1 MKISDILTE
10 DLVVTGLEGKSK
22 DEIINHLIDLV
33 SASPKVLDR
42 EKVRKAI
49 FEREKIMSTGVG
61 NGFAIPHGKT
71 DAVTDIVAAF
81 AVTSEPIDYQ
91 SLDEKPVRLVFL
103 LVGKD
108 NLVGPHIKLLSRISR
123 LMNKEEFRQRLLE
136 QRTPHDILDLFRQGK
151 PTMIAFG
158 QRDVRQGPGTLPVS
172 ESIADI
178 AFGVPWFKHDRPAV
192 IEEYA
197 AAYRKVAL
205 QASALA

>member
-22 DEIINHLIDLV
+22 EDIIDALIGV
-33 SASPKVLDR
+33 VAASPKVLDK

-71 DAVTDIVAAF
+71 DAVADIVAGF
-81 AVTSEPIDYQ
+81 AVTAEPIDYQ

-123 LMNKEEFRQRLLE
+123 LMNKEEFRRRLLE
-136 QRTPHDILDLFRQGK
+136 QRTPHGILELFRQ
-151 PTMIAFG
+151 
-158 QRDVRQGPGTLPVS
+158 
-172 ESIADI
+172 
-178 AFGVPWFKHDRPAV
+178 
-192 IEEYA
+192 EEATYFE
-197 AAYRKVAL
+197 V
-205 QASALA
+205 